1 MAPGPG
7 KDTAMSETFQG
18 SQDYVAS
25 EELMRAVNIA
35 MVLQK
40 PLLIKGEPGT
50 GKTVLAEAIAKSLGK
65 ELIIWNIKS
74 TTKAQDGLY
83 VYDVV
88 QRLYDSQFGGEGVD
102 DIEKYVK
109 LGKLGEAFTADDQVI
124 LLIDEIDKADLE
136 FPNDLL
142 WELDRME
149 FHIPETGRTVTAKHR
164 PIVIITSNAEKELPD
179 AFLRRCIFHYIAFP
193 EQPMME
199 KIIKAHYPDL
209 DQKLIDGVL
218 DAWWKLAS
226 IFSGGMLGLF
236 LLGVV
241 CKTVRRAHAVV
252 AVILGL
258 LTIAWM
264 SLSPLINEGS
274 PFYRFHSPLH
284 TYLTIVFGTTVIF
297 LTGFLLTKLTKKE
310 N

>member
-7 KDTAMSETFQG
+7 KDTAMRETFQG

-179 AFLRRCIFHYIAFP
+179 AFLRRCVFHYIEFP
-193 EQPMME
+193 DRELMAEIVNVHFQ
-199 KIIKAHYPDL
+199 DL
-209 DQKLIDGVL
+209 DQHLLDQVLEAFYRIRSLPQIKKKPSTSEIIDWIQALIHGGYDPDRVVAEVPYLGVL
-218 DAWWKLAS
+218 LKKNEDIDALRKSW
-226 IFSGGMLGLF
+226 
-236 LLGVV
+236 
-241 CKTVRRAHAVV
+241 R
-252 AVILGL
+252 
-258 LTIAWM
+258 
-264 SLSPLINEGS
+264 
-274 PFYRFHSPLH
+274 
-284 TYLTIVFGTTVIF
+284 
-297 LTGFLLTKLTKKE
+297 
-310 N
+310 